1 MNNIIDW
8 HRDYSLKVVE
18 YFKEKFNISD
28 YGILWIVFIKGVV
41 YVLILQWIF

>member
-1 MNNIIDW
+1 MKNIIDW
-8 HRDYSLKVVE
+8 HRDYSLKVAE
-18 YFKEKFNISD
+18 YLKEKFNISD